1 MPIQKKSK
9 AKTKQKKNKVD
20 KKNKTQDLLL
30 QIQLLEKEISL
41 AIGTLEEK
49 LSQLECLNQ
58 FSGQM
63 SATLDLGEIREQ
75 AIEATCKIVGCQSAV
90 LLWVD
95 QKKGELFYKH
105 SSESAN
111 DGPLVEVRIPIDD
124 QTLAGCVAMNGEC
137 ILMNHFQKDPRAQAS
152 RNYQPTIQV
161 KSVISIP
168 LIAHGKLVGVLEAVN
183 KLDTIPPR
191 ESQFSWPIFY
201 SEDQALL
208 STLAHQV
215 SIAVSNSLFYSEIQQ
230 NFYDTVEALAEAIE
244 KKDHY
249 TGGHT
254 KRVAHFAMA
263 IAKNMKLTPP
273 QLKTVRL
280 GAILHDVG
288 KIGID
293 DQILKKDG
301 ALNEDEWKLMK
312 THPQLGFEIMHRV
325 EGMYEVTHGIRFHHE
340 RWDGRGY
347 PKGLKGEEIPLVA
360 RVISVADAYD
370 AMVSNRPYRQ
380 GIGVDRAFD
389 EIVKN
394 QGTQFDPTV
403 VEAFIRAFESG
414 QMGRGSGQRKKQ
426 DQKNLKKAASS

>member
-124 QTLAGCVAMNGEC
+124 QTLAGCVAMSGEC

-152 RNYQPTIQV
+152 RNYH
-161 KSVISIP
+161 
-168 LIAHGKLVGVLEAVN
+168 L
-183 KLDTIPPR
+183 
-191 ESQFSWPIFY
+191 
-201 SEDQALL
+201 
-208 STLAHQV
+208 
-215 SIAVSNSLFYSEIQQ
+215 
-230 NFYDTVEALAEAIE
+230 
-244 KKDHY
+244 
-249 TGGHT
+249 
-254 KRVAHFAMA
+254 
-263 IAKNMKLTPP
+263 
-273 QLKTVRL
+273 
-280 GAILHDVG
+280 
-288 KIGID
+288 
-293 DQILKKDG
+293 
-301 ALNEDEWKLMK
+301 
-312 THPQLGFEIMHRV
+312 
-325 EGMYEVTHGIRFHHE
+325 
-340 RWDGRGY
+340 
-347 PKGLKGEEIPLVA
+347 
-360 RVISVADAYD
+360 
-370 AMVSNRPYRQ
+370 
-380 GIGVDRAFD
+380 
-389 EIVKN
+389 
-394 QGTQFDPTV
+394 
-403 VEAFIRAFESG
+403 
-414 QMGRGSGQRKKQ
+414 
-426 DQKNLKKAASS
+426 